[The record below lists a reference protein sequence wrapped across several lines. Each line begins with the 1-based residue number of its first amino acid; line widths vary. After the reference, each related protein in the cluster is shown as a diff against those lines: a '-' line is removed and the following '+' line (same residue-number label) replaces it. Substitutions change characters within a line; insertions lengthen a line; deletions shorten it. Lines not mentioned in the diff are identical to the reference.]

1 MALVLLL
8 LVGSFWMGQFFWFPD
23 GDSLLRL
30 LLKDGD
36 IPKNPEDLWAIG
48 LYQATFSPGVL
59 PLWLKRSMVC
69 LSVLS
74 WLTLFLLSVLAFLS
88 VAGIYPKG
96 LWPWPGSVASV
107 IWAISQA
114 LLLTAFLWETFCF
127 WKKKVPLDIRLR
139 KAQWLAAHPKPPG
152 NWPAGRFPWW
162 FWLDRDALE
171 TVFRAGI
178 FLGGF
183 LASAAVVLY
192 FAYLAKPRV
201 LTASG
206 FWELLLL
213 LVFAVFESV
222 VPLTL
227 WLYHLDWS
235 RRDRTLLLFWAS
247 RQ

>member
-30 LLKDGD
+30 LLKDAD
-36 IPKNPEDLWAIG
+36 LPKNLQDLWAIDH
-48 LYQATFSPGVL
+48 YRATFSPDVL
-59 PLWLKRSMVC
+59 PLWLKQAMVY
-69 LSVLS
+69 LSVFS
-74 WLTLFLLSVLAFLS
+74 WLTLLIWTVLASLS
-88 VAGIYPKG
+88 VAGLYLKSLG
-96 LWPWPGSVASV
+96 PWPAWVAFV
-107 IWAISQA
+107 TWAISQA

>member
-1 MALVLLL
+1 
-8 LVGSFWMGQFFWFPD
+8 MGQFFWFPD

-30 LLKDGD
+30 LLKDAD
-36 IPKNPEDLWAIG
+36 LPKNPQDQWAID
-48 LYQATFSPGVL
+48 LYRATFSPDVL
-59 PLWLKRSMVC
+59 PRRLRRGMVY

-74 WLTLFLLSVLAFLS
+74 WLVLFLLSMMASLS
-88 VAGIYPKG
+88 VAGLYPKG
-96 LWPWPGSVASV
+96 LGAEWVWFGFV

-114 LLLTAFLWETFCF
+114 LLLSGFLWETFCF
-127 WKKKVPLDIRLR
+127 WKKKVSLDIRIR

-183 LASAAVVLY
+183 LASAGVVLY
-192 FAYLAKPRV
+192 FAHVANPTV
-201 LTASG
+201 LSASD
-206 FWELLLL
+206 FWELLVLWW
-213 LVFAVFESV
+213 FTVFESV

-235 RRDRTLLLFWAS
+235 RRDRTLLLLWAS